1 MTPLRKAAI
10 AFREALIKNDYRDII
25 ILLYNHDFL
34 NGATTFLK
42 EYFSLPDSSEAETPF
57 ETAIKAFMENIINER
72 ISEEELSD
80 WQQEIILAINN
91 TIDASQLSSIFSIQT
106 TLTTSSDLEFAH
118 IRLIACDNN
127 DAFRNVIRYFSKLN
141 QDIATKEIR
150 LFLSHLLQNKLKDA
164 VLLEWQLAVIEEINN
179 HHFLEIFNLTYQDL
193 YTLLSDEVIEDQS
206 DVESLLSH
214 DETSIGD
221 EAIVGPNFNIP
232 YNGRFIQG
240 NRIHK
245 ELAGI
250 ENAYRDLFYQKRS
263 EDPTNK
269 DSSNFKEKY
278 KRYIENKEA
287 IQERIEEIQH
297 KRDSLF
303 GALFDDETLE
313 EQFYSVQR
321 IKDSKLTD
329 QWEEKGQRENW
340 YGGYYTTY
348 HSYPNFATAKLSYIG
363 KDGKLHVKSIKASH
377 LSKSKS
383 VKEYI
388 KRGGTHSEGQVFE
401 YIKELMVSES
411 KYKKAKK
418 IVIDVHTKMDMCAV
432 KSDKTAEGTCTKLA
446 CDLTTKYPQ
455 ITIRVSYDFPHGYG
469 QKSYNYLCQPCQPA
483 NSWTHEILPT
493 ASMLQYP
500 IGEDFEYSSEEMNLE
515 EVLGS
520 TGGGS
525 RYTPTVE
532 KARKAHYQHVMDRF
546 LADENLH
553 TVEAGAGGN
562 CFFHAIAR
570 QLEVINNDE
579 EVINYKELRQF
590 AIQYMTDHLDEFNG
604 FTPNTLDEYIDQ
616 MSQNGTWADH
626 PIIQALA
633 SEFQFEILI
642 YRINGEINI
651 IRGANPIRTVSIAY
665 TGAHYL
671 SVESTDNQQD
681 VNIERLVQ
689 AMGGSSLEDSQS
701 AASPYKHKP
710 SSAPT
715 SMPTFAPTVEI
726 KVNET
731 SDANGERVQNIVS
744 PDDYNYLLKIFGM
757 FLGLDSNM

>member
-10 AFREALIKNDYRDII
+10 AFREALVKNDYRDII
-25 ILLYNHDFL
+25 ILLYNQDFL
-34 NGATTFLK
+34 NGSATFLK
-42 EYFSLPDSSEAETPF
+42 KYLSLPDSSEEEKPF
-57 ETAIKAFMENIINER
+57 EKKIKKFIDKVISES
-72 ISEEELSD
+72 ISEEELTD

-91 TIDASQLSSIFSIQT
+91 AIDASQFCSIFSVQN
-106 TLTTSSDLEFAH
+106 TLTTYGDVEIAY

-127 DAFRNVIRYFSKLN
+127 DDFLNVIRYFSKLN
-141 QDIATKEIR
+141 QDIALREIR
-150 LFLSHLLQNKLKDA
+150 LFLSHLLQNRLKEAD
-164 VLLEWQLAVIEEINN
+164 LSEWQAAIIEQINSS
-179 HHFLEIFNLTYQDL
+179 HFLEIFDL
-193 YTLLSDEVIEDQS
+193 NYEDIYAVLSEEVVEDQS

-214 DETSIGD
+214 DETLTGD
-221 EAIVGPNFNIP
+221 EAIVGPSFNIP

-269 DSSNFKEKY
+269 DSSSFKEKY
-278 KRYIENKEA
+278 KRYTENKEA
-287 IQERIEEIQH
+287 IQERIEDIQH
-297 KRDSLF
+297 KRDSMF

-313 EQFYSVQR
+313 EQFYSAQK

-377 LSKSKS
+377 LSKSKA

-401 YIKELMVSES
+401 YVKELMVSET
-411 KYKKAKK
+411 KYKKANK

-469 QKSYNYLCQPCQPA
+469 QKSYNYLCQPCQQA
-483 NSWTHEILPT
+483 NSWTHKILPT

-520 TGGGS
+520 TGGS

-532 KARKAHYQHVMDRF
+532 KAKKTHYQHVMDRF

-590 AIQYMTDHLDEFNG
+590 AIQYMTDHPDEFNG

-633 SEFQFEILI
+633 NEFQFEILI

-681 VNIERLVQ
+681 ENIERLVQ

-701 AASPYKHKP
+701 ATSSDKVKP
-710 SSAPT
+710 SGAPT
-715 SMPTFAPTVEI
+715 SMPTLAPTVEI

-731 SDANGERVQNIVS
+731 FDTYEERVQNIAS
-744 PDDYNYLLKIFGM
+744 PDEYNYHSKVFAV

>member
-10 AFREALIKNDYRDII
+10 ALSELLSDYCPTEIVDILHDHHYIGRETAFLAKCYSRLELEELGEVEQVIEAFFEEVVNESIIEENLTDWQREIVMAINQVIEHSIFESLFSIKN
-25 ILLYNHDFL
+25 
-34 NGATTFLK
+34 
-42 EYFSLPDSSEAETPF
+42 SLTAYDEAELVIIRIN
-57 ETAIKAFMENIINER
+57 ACNNNKLLNQVIKHFYKLNPKISQKDIR
-72 ISEEELSD
+72 IFISKLLQGDIKEDGLLD
-80 WQQEIILAINN
+80 WQREIIETIN
-91 TIDASQLSSIFSIQT
+91 SISFLGI
-106 TLTTSSDLEFAH
+106 FG
-118 IRLIACDNN
+118 
-127 DAFRNVIRYFSKLN
+127 LN
-141 QDIATKEIR
+141 
-150 LFLSHLLQNKLKDA
+150 
-164 VLLEWQLAVIEEINN
+164 
-179 HHFLEIFNLTYQDL
+179 YQDL
-193 YTLLSDEVIEDQS
+193 YDVLNEETQEDES
-206 DVESLLSH
+206 DVESLLSN
-214 DETSIGD
+214 DETLTGD
-221 EAIVGPNFNIP
+221 EAIVGPSFNIP

-250 ENAYRDLFYQKRS
+250 ENTYRDLFYQKRS

-269 DSSNFKEKY
+269 DSSSFKEKY
-278 KRYIENKEA
+278 KRYTENKEA
-287 IQERIEEIQH
+287 IQERIEAIQY
-297 KRDSLF
+297 KRDSMF

-313 EQFYSVQR
+313 EQFQSVQR

-377 LSKSKS
+377 LSKSNA
-383 VKEYI
+383 VKKYI
-388 KRGGTHSEGQVFE
+388 KRGETHSEGQVFE
-401 YIKELMVSES
+401 YVKELMESET

-432 KSDKTAEGTCTKLA
+432 KSDKTIEGTCTKLA
-446 CDLTTKYPQ
+446 CDLTAKYPK

-483 NSWTHEILPT
+483 NSWAHKILPT

-520 TGGGS
+520 TGSS
-525 RYTPTVE
+525 RYTYTAE
-532 KARKAHYQHVMDRF
+532 KAKKAHYQHLIDHF
-546 LADENLH
+546 LEDENLH

-579 EVINYKELRQF
+579 EVMNYKELRQF
-590 AIQYMTDHLDEFNG
+590 AIQYMIDHPEEFIG
-604 FTPNTLDEYIDQ
+604 FTEDTLDDYIDQ
-616 MSQNGTWADH
+616 MSQNGTWADN

-633 SEFQFEILI
+633 NEFQFEILI

-651 IRGANPIRTVSIAY
+651 IRGDNPIRTVSVAY

-671 SVESTDNQQD
+671 SVEANDQEQD
-681 VNIERLVQ
+681 ENIERLVQ
-689 AMGGSSLEDSQS
+689 AMGES
-701 AASPYKHKP
+701 AIAAQETSDNQTP
-710 SSAPT
+710 SSIPT
-715 SMPTFAPTVEI
+715 KMPLLSPTFAPTAENGLSHI
-726 KVNET
+726 DNFT
-731 SDANGERVQNIVS
+731 SESYTAQHTGHNTFTI
-744 PDDYNYLLKIFGM
+744 
-757 FLGLDSNM
+757 FLGVSSVINHIE